1 MIRPLF
7 LSHGSPMLAIEDS
20 PYTAF
25 LTEFGKGLAP
35 QAVVVFT
42 AHWESATLTVSAH
55 DDVYETIYDFGG
67 FPDELYQV
75 VYPARG
81 SSAVS
86 GTVVERFREAGIAVR
101 TDGSRGLDHGSWT
114 LLSRLFPQAD
124 VPVVQISVHPYL
136 PAAEQYRIG
145 QALQGLGAENI
156 LVLGSGATV
165 HNLRALHWG
174 QKEPEPWAVQFDDW
188 LVEQL
193 QQPDLAALFD
203 YEQAAPYARQ
213 AVPRAEH
220 FVPLL
225 LAFGSGGGEQRA
237 QVLHRSY
244 DLGTLSYLS
253 MQF

>member
-25 LTEFGKGLAP
+25 LAELGKKLAP
-35 QAVVVFT
+35 KAVVVFT
-42 AHWESATLTVSAH
+42 AHWESAVLTVSAH

-81 SSAVS
+81 SSKVAD
-86 GTVVERFREAGIAVR
+86 TVTERFRQAGITVR

-124 VPVVQISVHPYL
+124 VPVVQISVHPHL
-136 PAAEQYRIG
+136 PASEQYRIG
-145 QALQGLGAENI
+145 QALQGLGVDDI

-193 QQPDLAALFD
+193 QKPDLPALFD
-203 YEQAAPYARQ
+203 YEQAAPYGRQ

-225 LAFGSGGGEQRA
+225 LAFGSGGGEEPA

-253 MQF
+253 LQF